1 MNRLIPLTEETY
13 FDPGTG
19 TFVNMPQIVT
29 FRADR
34 QVLVNE
40 QPAVVTWE
48 VKEAIA
54 VTLNGE
60 AVALS
65 GSRSFYT
72 DRVMEIVLI
81 AVNRIEKPVRR
92 ALTIK
97 AERALPVIEFFTVD
111 KEFVVQGMPVSLSW
125 NVVGAARVEI
135 DNRIGTVT
143 GRNSINVI
151 IGQSGVFNLT
161 AYNHFGDKSF
171 ASTSVTV
178 FPILLIQGVFC
189 GTPRFEIKPIAIKQL
204 CFTAVLNV
212 SGNIAP
218 YTPPLIKP
226 VLFEKNLMVS
236 KMPVDFVLFHGNK
249 QSFSFNNHNNIITHI
264 KLLWKRLFTAEMM
277 EKLKRLFRAKMMGN
291 LPQNLQD

>member
-1 MNRLIPLTEETY
+1 MNRLTPLTEETY
-13 FDPGTG
+13 FDSDTG
-19 TFVNMPQIVT
+19 TFVDMPLIVT
-29 FRADR
+29 FGADR

-48 VKEAIA
+48 VKDAMT

-60 AVALS
+60 AVALT

-92 ALTIK
+92 ALTIR
-97 AERALPVIEFFTVD
+97 AERALPVIEFFTAN

-125 NVVGAARVEI
+125 NVGGAARVEI
-135 DNRIGTVT
+135 DNGIGTVT
-143 GRNSINVI
+143 GRNSIDVT

-178 FPILLIQGVFC
+178 FPIPLIRGVFC
-189 GTPRFEIKPIAIKQL
+189 GTPGFKIKPISIKQL
-204 CFTAVLNV
+204 CFTAALIV

-218 YTPPLIKP
+218 YAPPLIKP
-226 VLFEKNLMVS
+226 VSFEKKLVLNR
-236 KMPVDFVLFHGNK
+236 MPVDFVLFHGNK

-264 KLLWKRLFTAEMM
+264 KLLWKRLFTDEML
-277 EKLKRLFRAKMMGN
+277 EKLKRRFRAKMMEN